1 MAALRLVLG
10 DQLSHNLSSLADM
23 DKQQDVVLMAEVRS
37 EATYVRHHKR
47 KIAFI
52 FSAMRHF
59 AEALRADGVDVRYVK
74 LDDDD
79 NAGSLKAEV
88 AGALEEEPDRFDKVV
103 VTKPGE
109 WRLLDDMEC
118 WEGTFAT
125 PVELRD
131 DDRFIASVE
140 EFADWAEGRKQLRME
155 YFYRDM
161 RRKTDLLMDGD
172 APAGGEWN
180 YDQANRKSLP
190 KSASPPERIAFEAD
204 DITRDVLS
212 LVEARFDN
220 HFGSL
225 ENFDYAVTHEDAEK
239 ALDHFIDDILP
250 CFGDYQDAMAKG
262 EAFLWHS
269 LLSAYLNCGLLD
281 PLVVCRRAEAAWQ
294 EERAPLNAVE
304 GFIRQIIGWREY
316 VRGLYW
322 YKMPGYAKTNFLEA
336 NRSLPDFYW
345 TGETDMA
352 CVSEAVEHTRKH
364 AYSHHIQR
372 LMVTGNFALLAG
384 IHPDEINE
392 WYLIVYHDAYEWVEL
407 PNTHGMAIFADGGI
421 MASKP
426 YAASANYINKMSNYC
441 SGCAYDHKA
450 KTGEKACPF
459 NYLYWDFLARNE
471 DKLRGN
477 PRMGLTY
484 KNLDKKDPD
493 ELRAMSEQAE
503 RFLDEIGA
511 SPAD

>member
-10 DQLSHNLSSLADM
+10 DQLSPNLSSLSDAEPVDL
-23 DKQQDVVLMAEVRS
+23 VLMAEVHD

-47 KIAFI
+47 KIAFL

-59 AEALRADGVDVRYVK
+59 ADELRGIGYDVRYIK
-74 LDDDD
+74 LDDAE
-79 NAGSLKAEV
+79 NAGSLKAQV
-88 AGALEEEPDRFDKVV
+88 AETIETFPGRFDRII

-109 WRLLDDMEC
+109 WRLSEDMET
-118 WEGTFAT
+118 WSGTIG
-125 PVELRD
+125 VDVDLRD
-131 DDRFIASVE
+131 DDRFLSSLKA
-140 EFADWAEGRKQLRME
+140 FADWADGRKQLRME
-155 YFYRDM
+155 YFYREM
-161 RRKTDLLMDGD
+161 RRQTGLLMDGE

-180 YDQANRKSLP
+180 YDQDNRKKLP
-190 KSASPPERIAFEAD
+190 KSKSTPLRLFFKTDA
-204 DITRDVLS
+204 ITNEVIE
-212 LVEARFDN
+212 LVESRFGN
-220 HFGSL
+220 HFGTL
-225 ENFDYAVTHEDAEK
+225 DGFDYAVTRDDAEK
-239 ALDHFIDDILP
+239 ARDHFIDDILSG
-250 CFGDYQDAMAKG
+250 FGDYQDAMAKG

-269 LLSAYLNCGLLD
+269 LISAYLNCGLLD
-281 PLVVCRRAEAAWQ
+281 PLDVCQRAEEAW
-294 EERAPLNAVE
+294 RKGLAPLNAVE

-322 YKMPGYAKTNFLEA
+322 YKMPAYKETNFLNA
-336 NRSLPDFYW
+336 QRSLPDFYW

-352 CVSEAVEHTRKH
+352 CVAEAIEHTRKY

-392 WYLIVYHDAYEWVEL
+392 WYLVAYHDAYEWVEL

-426 YAASANYINKMSNYC
+426 YAASANYINKMSDFC
-441 SGCAYDHKA
+441 SNCAFDHKA

-471 DKLRGN
+471 EKLRGN
-477 PRMGLTY
+477 PRMGLTF
-484 KNLDKKDPD
+484 KNLDEKAPG
-493 ELRAMSEQAE
+493 ELEAMRAQAE
-503 RFLDEIGA
+503 AFLIEIGA
-511 SPAD
+511 TPRQS